1 MSKYSRHE
9 AGQLSIEVRARQ
21 QYRRRDMSRT
31 QALRDT
37 KASRDRQTQAIDDT
51 MSLMGATLR
60 NMNSFLMKRL
70 QERGVGGIV
79 PSHGDILN
87 VLFKEE
93 RACMGTLAKRIS
105 RDPSTVTALVHKL
118 QRQGYVEIERSTEDK
133 RINIVKLT
141 DAGRALEPVFREV
154 SDEWRAVQESTL
166 DAEQRESLHDMLE
179 ALYHAY
185 DTDREEA

>member
-1 MSKYSRHE
+1 MN
-9 AGQLSIEVRARQ
+9 
-21 QYRRRDMSRT
+21 RT
-31 QALRDT
+31 QTLRGAE
-37 KASRDRQTQAIDDT
+37 ASRDRQAQAIDDT

-60 NMNSFLMKRL
+60 NMNAFLMKRL
-70 QERGVGGIV
+70 QEHGIEGIV

-93 RACMGTLAKRIS
+93 SACMGTLAKRIS

-118 QRQGYVEIERSTEDK
+118 QRQGYVKIERSTADK

-141 DAGRALEPVFREV
+141 DAGRALEPAFREV

-166 DAEQRESLHDMLE
+166 DADQRENMHAMLE
-179 ALYHAY
+179 ALYNAY
-185 DTDREEA
+185 NTDREEA

>member
-1 MSKYSRHE
+1 M
-9 AGQLSIEVRARQ
+9 
-21 QYRRRDMSRT
+21 DRT
-31 QALRDT
+31 QELRPAEVS
-37 KASRDRQTQAIDDT
+37 KGQQTQTIDDT

-60 NMNSFLMKRL
+60 NMNAFLMKRL
-70 QERGVGGIV
+70 QEHGIKGIV

-87 VLFKEE
+87 VLFEEE
-93 RACMGTLAKRIS
+93 RACMSTLAKRIS

-118 QRQGYVEIERSTEDK
+118 QRQGYVEMERSTEDK

-154 SDEWRAVQESTL
+154 SDEWHSIQESTL
-166 DAEQRESLHDMLE
+166 DAEQRESLHGMLE

-185 DTDREEA
+185 DTEREEA